1 MERGLLPNWLPM
13 LAVRQGSLVKAVVA
27 GRRYVLADL
36 SPESLEK
43 LYASEI
49 EYFYVPRSPK
59 HAKLPRTITTSLA
72 YLVGYH
78 LGDGYLEDIDKTI
91 RRKGRPDY
99 EIGYSDR
106 SREMLRLVLMPIFQ
120 RLFGVSLHV
129 SKKKG
134 ENMYV
139 ARLYSKIVYIFLH
152 AVLGLP
158 KGKKSAKSISSYVQ
172 HDEKLLQYFLRGFF
186 DAEGYA
192 YFDTWNRKPRLG
204 ITSSNKALLYEI
216 RALLRKCFH
225 IPMMG
230 PYKKYRQ
237 DCWELKLFEEGAIRE
252 FVTKIGSSHP
262 EKKKKLE
269 SLCSPPEGAT

>member
-1 MERGLLPNWLPM
+1 MESGLLPNWLPM
-13 LAVRQGSLVKAVVA
+13 LAVRQGSPAKAVVA

-36 SPESLEK
+36 SPELLEK

-59 HAKLPRTITTSLA
+59 RVRLPRSVTTSLA

-99 EIGYSDR
+99 EIGYSDK

-120 RLFGVSLHV
+120 RLFGVSLLV

-139 ARLYSKIVYIFLH
+139 ARLYSKIVYIFLQ

-158 KGKKSAKSISSYVQ
+158 NGKKPSGGIPSHVQ
-172 HDEKLLQYFLRGFF
+172 HDEKLLKYFLRGFF

-192 YFDTWNRKPRLG
+192 YFDTWNRKPRVG
-204 ITSSNKALLYEI
+204 ITNSNKALLYEI
-216 RALLRKCFH
+216 KALLRKGFH

-230 PYKKYRQ
+230 PYKKHRQ
-237 DCWELKLFEEGAIRE
+237 DCWELKLFEEGAIQE
-252 FVTKIGSSHP
+252 FVTNIGSSHP
-262 EKKKKLE
+262 EKKNKLE
-269 SLCSPPEGAT
+269 SLCTPPEGAT